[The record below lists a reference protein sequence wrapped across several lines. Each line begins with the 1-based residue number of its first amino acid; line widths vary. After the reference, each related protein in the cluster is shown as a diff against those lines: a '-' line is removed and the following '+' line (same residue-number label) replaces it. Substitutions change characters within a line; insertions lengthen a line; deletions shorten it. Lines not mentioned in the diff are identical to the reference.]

1 MTNKKTS
8 SQQSAKQDDAP
19 LHIDDM
25 DHVDL
30 MKLIY
35 GGCGSCPSAGG
46 CGSADLDEDGNP
58 TDHPEEKSK
67 KKK

>member
-1 MTNKKTS
+1 MTDPKKSDSKAEPT
-8 SQQSAKQDDAP
+8 KQNEAATFDEMEDED
-19 LHIDDM
+19 I
-25 DHVDL
+25 

-58 TDHPEEKSK
+58 TDNPKEKK
-67 KKK
+67 